1 MTTSNITRSLSRM
14 VNESGSL
21 VLFVSSDKNLTVLN
35 KEKPGGDLLQEKD
48 HSEGLN
54 SVVSFSF

>member
-1 MTTSNITRSLSRM
+1 M